1 MRNLFK
7 PLAMLALLGTGGFL
21 VVTTCLYLYLS
32 PKLPSV
38 EELKEIEL
46 QIPLRIYSQDLK
58 VIAEFGEKKR
68 SPVSFDEIPQSM
80 IDAFLAAE
88 DDSFFEHRGI
98 VISGLLRAAFE
109 LVTTG
114 RIRSGGSTITMQVAR
129 NFFLSSRQEFS
140 RKFNEILLAFKIE
153 EELTKQEILSL
164 YTNKIYM
171 GNRAY
176 GVGAAA
182 HVYYGKSLQELTLAQ
197 VAMIAGLPKAPST
210 YNPIANPQRA
220 LLRRNWILG
229 RMLLLDN
236 IDKQQYQLAVAEQ
249 DNASY
254 HGSISELDAAYSAE
268 MVRQEVISKFGLKAY
283 TEGYSAITTIDSSM
297 QKNGVKALQE
307 GIIAYDKRHGYRGP
321 EQLAIPEENWATVLN
336 KTSVYGNLEPAI
348 VSEVAED
355 HLTLLNR
362 KGELEALNWVNG
374 LKGLRLFKTI
384 NARSA
389 PIQSASD
396 VFTRGDLIR
405 VIRTG
410 DNTLQLAQIP
420 EVQSALVALDPQD
433 SAIRAL
439 VGGFDFRHSRFNR
452 VTQALRQPGSNFKPF
467 IYTTALDNGFTAASM
482 INDAP
487 VVFNDKNLEDMWR
500 PENDGGKF
508 YGPTRL
514 REALYRSRN
523 MVSIRLLRR
532 MGIDRTL
539 EGLQRFGF
547 DTGEMPLDL
556 SLALGSHAM
565 TPLKVASAYNII
577 ANGGYRVVP
586 YVLATVVDRDGNII
600 YRATPDTVCVNC
612 DTAAPLF
619 SQEFSNQEPS
629 NQKLSNQGLSNESVS
644 SDYQTNN
651 SSKSFSSA
659 VDEVDLQLEELLN
672 ELARESLPE
681 DERQSFELIKQALEK
696 LPDTTNPAAVRVI
709 DKKTAYIIDSMLKD
723 VILRGTGVK
732 AKVLNRSDLAGK
744 TGTTNGPRDAWF
756 SGYSPHLTVTTWVG
770 FDDNSLIG
778 RNEYGGSA
786 ALPIWIDFIR
796 EALDGKTDTN
806 RPQPDGIVMV
816 KIDAKTG
823 MRVDPNQT
831 GIFEFFKAENVPELT
846 GGEALPSGAQNSL
859 PDDLF

>member
-1 MRNLFK
+1 MRKLLK
-7 PLAMLALLGTGGFL
+7 PLAMLALLGAGGFL
-21 VVTTCLYLYLS
+21 VVATCLYLYLS

-68 SPVSFDEIPQSM
+68 SPVSFDEIPESM

-98 VISGLLRAAFE
+98 VVSGLLRAAIE

-114 RIRSGGSTITMQVAR
+114 SIRSGGSTITMQVAR
-129 NFFLSSRQEFS
+129 NFFLSNRQEFT

-153 EELTKQEILSL
+153 GELSKEEILSL

-182 HVYYGKSLQELTLAQ
+182 HVYYGKSLDELSLAQ
-197 VAMIAGLPKAPST
+197 IAMIAGLPKAPST

-220 LLRRNWILG
+220 LLRRNWILR
-229 RMLLLDN
+229 RMLLLEN
-236 IDKQQYQLAVAEQ
+236 ISQQQYQAAVAEQ

-254 HGSISELDAAYSAE
+254 HGSISELNAAYIAE
-268 MVRQEVISKFGLKAY
+268 MVRQQVISKFGLKAY
-283 TEGYSAITTIDSSM
+283 TEGYSAITTIDSKM
-297 QKNGVKALQE
+297 QKSAVMALQS
-307 GIIAYDKRHGYRGP
+307 GIMAYDKRHGYRGP
-321 EQLAIPEENWATVLN
+321 EQTALPEEEWETVLG
-336 KTSVYGNLEPAI
+336 KTPVYGQLEPVI

-355 HLTLLNR
+355 HLTLRNR
-362 KGELEALNWVNG
+362 NGEFEDLNWVDG

-384 NARSA
+384 NARTA
-389 PIQSASD
+389 PIQGASE
-396 VFTRGDLIR
+396 VFTKGDLIR
-405 VIRTG
+405 VIRSP
-410 DNTLQLAQIP
+410 NNRLQLAQVP
-420 EVQSALVALDPQD
+420 EVQAALIALEPED
-433 SAIRAL
+433 SAIRSL

-467 IYTTALDNGFTAASM
+467 IYTTALDNGFTAASV

-577 ANGGYRVVP
+577 ANGGYRVDP
-586 YVLATVVDRDGNII
+586 YLLATVIDRDGNII
-600 YRATPDTVCVNC
+600 YRATPATVCENC
-612 DTAAPLF
+612 DTVDPLPKE
-619 SQEFSNQEPS
+619 SFSN
-629 NQKLSNQGLSNESVS
+629 
-644 SDYQTNN
+644 T
-651 SSKSFSSA
+651 
-659 VDEVDLQLEELLN
+659 VDEVDLQLEELLA

-681 DERQSFELIKQALEK
+681 EERESFELIKRALED
-696 LPDTTNPAAVRVI
+696 LPEANNPAAPRVI
-709 DKKTAYIIDSMLKD
+709 DKQTAYIIDSMLKD
-723 VILRGTGVK
+723 VILRGTGKK
-732 AKVLNRSDLAGK
+732 ARILKRSDLAGK

-756 SGYSPHLTVTTWVG
+756 SGYSPHLTVSTWVG
-770 FDDNSLIG
+770 FDNNALIG

-796 EALDGKTDTN
+796 EALDGKADIN
-806 RPQPDGIVMV
+806 RPQPDGMLMV

-823 MRVDPNQT
+823 KRVDPNQS

-846 GGEALPSGAQNSL
+846 GGEALPNGAENSL

>member
-1 MRNLFK
+1 
-7 PLAMLALLGTGGFL
+7 MLALLGTGGFL
-21 VVTTCLYLYLS
+21 VVATCLYLYLS

-68 SPVSFDEIPQSM
+68 SPVSFDEIPQPM

-88 DDSFFEHRGI
+88 DDSFFEHGGI
-98 VISGLLRAAFE
+98 VVSGLLRAAVE

-114 RIRSGGSTITMQVAR
+114 SIRSGGSTITMQVAR
-129 NFFLSSRQEFS
+129 NFFLSNRQEFT

-153 EELTKQEILSL
+153 EELTKEEILSL

-182 HVYYGKSLQELTLAQ
+182 HVYYGKDLDELSIAQ
-197 VAMIAGLPKAPST
+197 IAMIAGLPKAPST

-220 LLRRNWILG
+220 LIRRNWILG
-229 RMLLLDN
+229 RMLLLEN
-236 IDKQQYQLAVAEQ
+236 IDKQQYQAAVAEQ

-254 HGSISELDAAYSAE
+254 HGSISELDAAYIAE
-268 MVRQEVISKFGLKAY
+268 MVRQEVINKFGLKAY
-283 TEGYSAITTIDSSM
+283 TEGYSAITTIDSKM
-297 QKNGVKALQE
+297 QKSAVKALQS
-307 GIIAYDKRHGYRGP
+307 GIMAYDKRHGYRGP
-321 EQLAIPEENWATVLN
+321 EQSALAEEEWRAVLN

-362 KGELEALNWVNG
+362 NGEFEDLNWADG

-384 NARSA
+384 NARTA
-389 PIQSASD
+389 PIQGASE
-396 VFTRGDLIR
+396 VFARGDLIR
-405 VIRTG
+405 VTRSA
-410 DNTLQLAQIP
+410 NNNLQLAQIP
-420 EVQSALVALDPQD
+420 EVQAALIALDPQD
-433 SAIRAL
+433 SAIRSL

-452 VTQALRQPGSNFKPF
+452 VTQAQRQPGSNFKPF
-467 IYTTALDNGFTAASM
+467 IYTTALDNGFTAASV

-577 ANGGYRVVP
+577 ANGGYSVEP
-586 YVLATVVDRDGNII
+586 YLLTTVIDRDGNVI
-600 YRATPDTVCVNC
+600 YRATPATVCENC
-612 DTAAPLF
+612 DPTNGQPANSALAA
-619 SQEFSNQEPS
+619 EPFA
-629 NQKLSNQGLSNESVS
+629 NG
-644 SDYQTNN
+644 
-651 SSKSFSSA
+651 

-672 ELARESLPE
+672 ELAGESLPQE
-681 DERQSFELIKQALEK
+681 ERESFELVKRALKQ
-696 LPDTTNPAAVRVI
+696 LPEANNPVAKRVI
-709 DKKTAYIIDSMLKD
+709 NRQTAYIIDSMLKD
-723 VILRGTGVK
+723 VILRGTGTK
-732 AKVLNRSDLAGK
+732 AKVLKRSDLAGK

-756 SGYSPHLTVTTWVG
+756 SGYSPQLTVSTWVG

-786 ALPIWIDFIR
+786 ALPIWIDFVR
-796 EALDGKTDTN
+796 EALDGVVDAN
-806 RPQPDGIVMV
+806 RPQPDGMLMV

-823 MRVDPNQT
+823 KRVDPNQS
-831 GIFEFFKAENVPELT
+831 GIFEFFKTENVPELT
-846 GGEALPSGAQNSL
+846 GDEALPSGAENNL